1 MFLIAEGRGSTPLP
15 PQPSRIERSVTAS
28 RFSSRF
34 APSLF
39 CKKSQKLNPLFSNS
53 SALFKK
59 ENSDNSFP
67 TNHFCTL
74 LQNTGSVPT
83 PFFSVLPLLTIH
95 DSRFTNSFRIR
106 TSEKHARKPC
116 RMRTSKTRGLK
127 SFRIRS
133 YKKTGEG
140 GGVPPA
146 VTSPTSRPY
155 FFPRDGNKPFTQSF
169 AAGRRQWTRREIAGT
184 LLVTRRASPRARPP
198 FRAIW
203 IGSQCSQCFPFPSPI
218 TKRK

>member
-1 MFLIAEGRGSTPLP
+1 MFLIAEERGSTPLP

-140 GGVPPA
+140 VGCPLPLL
-146 VTSPTSRPY
+146 RP
-155 FFPRDGNKPFTQSF
+155 
-169 AAGRRQWTRREIAGT
+169 
-184 LLVTRRASPRARPP
+184 PRARTSFRGTATSHSPNLSRRDGDNGPGAKSLVHCLSHGGHHLEHVRHSEP
-198 FRAIW
+198 F
-203 IGSQCSQCFPFPSPI
+203 G
-218 TKRK
+218 